1 MGSVKAALG
10 AIGATV
16 LLCGAPSSATTTD
29 IALDARLA
37 AQIGRALPDNP
48 SGAYAPAKIDCPAS
62 SPVIRSARQISS
74 NETQWLTMRR
84 KNTIEPMTTLLKRF
98 NISGFDV
105 DSFMSA
111 ASSNTALLPNIGIAV
126 SGGGY
131 RALMNGAGF
140 IAAADSRVPGSNNTG
155 GIGGLLQSATYLAGL
170 SGGGWLVGSIYA
182 NNFSTVT
189 ELQAGSS
196 DTGLWAFDRSILEGP
211 ATSGPSI
218 LSTFQYWSNI
228 YDEVGTKA
236 DAGFNTSI
244 TDYWGRALSFQ
255 LINTDQGGPAYTF
268 SSIARTPGFGD
279 AQQPLPILVADER
292 SPGTRVVSLN
302 ATVFEFNPWE
312 MGSWDPTLYGFAPL
326 EYIGSNFT
334 EGSISSAAG
343 QKCVRG
349 FDQYGYIMG
358 TSSSLFNTI
367 LLSNVSTLDIPKV
380 LQTALTALATGL
392 EADSEDIAQYT
403 PNPFFHYNNQTN
415 PSAFEKQLSLV
426 DGGEDLQNIPLVPL
440 IQPERAVDIIFAI
453 DSSADIN
460 NWPNATALRATYER
474 SLGAISN
481 GTKFPVIPSAET
493 FINLGLNR
501 RPTAFG
507 CNAGVTSDSSAN
519 GSSITHPLILYIP
532 NTPYTALSNV
542 STLTMSYT
550 DTDRDAIIQNGYNV
564 ATMGNGTQDSS
575 WPTCVG
581 CFILQRSLV
590 RSSRAIPAQCQTC
603 YQRFCYNGTVDNT
616 VVTVFEPA
624 PFLQLTNASVNS
636 PTTTGSAAGPTH
648 SNPAAGLASYSGA
661 GMTILMML
669 FAAMAVL

>member
-1 MGSVKAALG
+1 M
-10 AIGATV
+10 
-16 LLCGAPSSATTTD
+16 
-29 IALDARLA
+29 
-37 AQIGRALPDNP
+37 
-48 SGAYAPAKIDCPAS
+48 
-62 SPVIRSARQISS
+62 
-74 NETQWLTMRR
+74 
-84 KNTIEPMTTLLKRF
+84 LLKRF
-98 NISGFDV
+98 NISDFDV
-105 DSFMSA
+105 DGFMSA
-111 ASSNTALLPNIGIAV
+111 ASSNVTLLPNIGIAV

-140 IAAADSRVPGSNNTG
+140 IAAADSRVPGSNDTG

-170 SGGGWLVGSIYA
+170 SGGGWLVGSIFA

-189 ELQAGSS
+189 QLQAGSP
-196 DTGLWAFDRSILEGP
+196 DTGLWAFDRSILKGP
-211 ATSGPSI
+211 ATSGPNL
-218 LSTFQYWSNI
+218 LSTFEYWSNI

-255 LINTDQGGPAYTF
+255 LINAEQGGPAYTF

-292 SPGTRVVSLN
+292 SPGTKVVSLN

-312 MGSWDPTLYGFAPL
+312 MGSWDPTLFGFAPL
-326 EYIGSNFT
+326 EYIGSDFT

-349 FDQYGYIMG
+349 FDQYGFVMG

-367 LLSNVSTLDIPKV
+367 LLGNVSTLDIPTV
-380 LQTALTALATGL
+380 LQTALTALANEL

-440 IQPERAVDIIFAI
+440 IQPERALDVIFAV
-453 DSSADIN
+453 DSSADVN

-507 CNAGVTSDSSAN
+507 CNAGVASNSSTG
-519 GSSITHPLILYIP
+519 GSSVAYPLILYIP

-542 STLTMSYT
+542 STFTMSYS
-550 DTDRDAIIQNGYNV
+550 DTDRNAIIQNGYNV
-564 ATMGNGTQDSS
+564 ATMGNGTVDAS

-616 VVTVFEPA
+616 AVAPFEPT
-624 PFLQLTNASVNS
+624 PFLQLVNATLNS
-636 PTTTGSAAGPTH
+636 PTTTGSAAGPTQ
-648 SNPAAGLASYSGA
+648 SNTAVGIAPCSRASI
-661 GMTILMML
+661 TILMML
-669 FAAMAVL
+669 FAVMAVL